1 VSPLLS
7 KAAVLMAPSP
17 GACSIA
23 YWLSRTSEIVGISG
37 TSAGAMNAAVL
48 ADGLRRGGRWEAR
61 AALASYWDDV
71 GGLPGY
77 ASFEALPVPGA
88 LRSWH
93 LDSNPMFLWMDMLAR
108 IWSPY
113 QTNPCNYNP
122 LRALLERIDFEGLRR
137 DQNAPRVFIGA
148 TNVRS
153 GLRRVFD
160 NSELSVD
167 VLLASAC
174 LPLAYQAV
182 EIGGEHY
189 WDGGYTGNPPL
200 APLYLRTTATDVVI
214 IGITPLLRAD
224 VPRTAREIIS
234 RIDEISF
241 NSAFISELAAV
252 AFIEQM
258 FEPAAAKD
266 RVKRM
271 FMHMINDKALDTLGA
286 SSKMNNERAFLE
298 RLRKI
303 SWSAA
308 EHWLEVNL
316 RSVGER
322 STVDLSGLLPLQ
334 DGLFTDPIGIRQR
347 LQTSD
352 QIVRGTH

>member
-1 VSPLLS
+1 
-7 KAAVLMAPSP
+7 
-17 GACSIA
+17 
-23 YWLSRTSEIVGISG
+23 
-37 TSAGAMNAAVL
+37 
-48 ADGLRRGGRWEAR
+48 
-61 AALASYWDDV
+61 
-71 GGLPGY
+71 
-77 ASFEALPVPGA
+77 
-88 LRSWH
+88 
-93 LDSNPMFLWMDMLAR
+93 MLAR
-108 IWSPY
+108 LWSPY
-113 QTNPCNYNP
+113 QTNPYNYNP
-122 LRALLERIDFEGLRR
+122 LRALLKRINFEELRR
-137 DQNAPRVFIGA
+137 DQHAPRVFIGA

-160 NSELSVD
+160 NAELSVD
-167 VLLASAC
+167 VVLASAC

-200 APLYLRTTATDVVI
+200 APLCLRTTATDVVI
-214 IGITPLLRAD
+214 IGINPLLRAD
-224 VPRTAREIIS
+224 VPRTARGIIS

-241 NSAFISELAAV
+241 NSAFISELAAI

-266 RVKRM
+266 SVRRM
-271 FMHMINDKALDTLGA
+271 FMHMINDKELDALGA

-298 RLRKI
+298 YLRKVG
-303 SWSAA
+303 WRAA
-308 EHWLEVNL
+308 EHWLEANL
-316 RSVGER
+316 RFVGER

-352 QIVRGTH
+352 QIVRGTDSI